1 MRGVVFGGDD
11 QHFDHQTLQEHIAAD
26 CSSDLL
32 FKVVVKD
39 QAMSVHLGIVRV
51 HRDARGTDASQTV
64 RNLILSEGAKAHP
77 ILPLEIEA
85 SDIRRCS
92 HAATVGQVDE
102 NQLFYLMSR
111 GLSRRDAQKLIV
123 DGFFEPVLEAIPLPS
138 IQHRLRQAVDEKLAL
153 ATP

>member
-1 MRGVVFGGDD
+1 V
-11 QHFDHQTLQEHIAAD
+11 
-26 CSSDLL
+26 
-32 FKVVVKD
+32 KVRKE
-39 QAMSVHLGIVRV
+39 
-51 HRDARGTDASQTV
+51 ARGTDAGQTV

-111 GLSRRDAQKLIV
+111 GLSRRDAERLIV
-123 DGFFEPVLEAIPLPS
+123 DGFFEPVLETIPQLS
-138 IQHRLRQAVDEKLAL
+138 VQHRLRQAVGEKLGL
-153 ATP
+153 ATS